1 MHAQQFS
8 QLNIAWLYGFS
19 VMIDRDGYSMAIN
32 LSNAAMQQCI
42 DTPLALPW
50 GADLTQNAIEKK
62 Q

>member
-1 MHAQQFS
+1 MVTAW
-8 QLNIAWLYGFS
+8 QLIL
-19 VMIDRDGYSMAIN
+19 
-32 LSNAAMQQCI
+32 AMQQCI